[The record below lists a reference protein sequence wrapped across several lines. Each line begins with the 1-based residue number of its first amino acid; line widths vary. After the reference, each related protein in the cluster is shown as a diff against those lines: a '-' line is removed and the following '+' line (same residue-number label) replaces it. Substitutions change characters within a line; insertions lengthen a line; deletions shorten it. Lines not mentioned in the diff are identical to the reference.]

1 MSSLTLLSITL
12 LVTIAEASNHSDA
25 RIRDQIPVSLQTSRT
40 LVLCPPSLINNWYDE
55 FLMWTPK
62 IVSQHIGQI
71 RKVSSS
77 LKPQERIYEIK
88 QWAETGG
95 VLLLGYT
102 TFKDLVLNK
111 PKSKSGEQTRN
122 LAEEEH
128 DEICAILLEYP
139 KIVVADEAHAMKR
152 QANDVAKAVKQI
164 KTGSRIAL
172 TGSPLSNNLEE
183 YYSIVDWVAPNYLGG
198 RAEFRD
204 KYVEPINQGLY
215 ADASIFD
222 QRKGLKMLQV
232 LKAELAPKVL
242 RADISVLKGLLKGK
256 TEFVIRV
263 PLTELQLGAYRLYAD
278 YMLNASKSKEPGS
291 ARLWAWLAILG
302 LLCNHPQCF
311 LNKLTEKGADTRK
324 KQRKSKAL
332 STGASNNA
340 EDSASIEADAEAL
353 LEEPAVNLGIPQSM
367 VDEQVALF
375 KKLSV
380 PIESENLAYKMQVLF
395 QILKFSVAVGDKA
408 LVFSHS
414 LNTLNYVGDQLKR
427 KKTAYARLD
436 GETKMGSRQQLTKDF
451 NSGNVNVCLI
461 STKAGGQ
468 GLNLFGANRVVI
480 LDEHFNPM
488 HEEQA
493 IGRAYRIGQSKHV
506 YVYRLTVGGT
516 FEQAL
521 QDQSLFKLQ
530 LATRVVDKKNPQRH
544 ALKGARQYLFPPKV
558 LEQKDLT
565 AFEGKDSAVLDK
577 ILASQER

>member
-1 MSSLTLLSITL
+1 MLINLSITL
-12 LVTIAEASNHSDA
+12 LVTIIEASNHSDV
-25 RIRDQIPVSLQTSRT
+25 RIRDQIPVPLQTSRT
-40 LVLCPPSLINNWYDE
+40 LVLCPPSLINNWFDE
-55 FLMWTPK
+55 FLMWTPET
-62 IVSQHIGQI
+62 VSVHIGKI

-77 LKPQERIYEIK
+77 LKPQERINDIK

-111 PKSKSGEQTRN
+111 PRSKSGEQTRS

-128 DEICAILLEYP
+128 EEICTILLEYP
-139 KIVVADEAHAMKR
+139 NIVVADEAHAMKR
-152 QANDVAKAVKQI
+152 QANDVAKAVRQI

-198 RAEFRD
+198 RIEFRS
-204 KYVEPINQGLY
+204 KYVEPISQGLY
-215 ADASIFD
+215 ADATNFD
-222 QRKGLKMLQV
+222 KRKGLKMLQV
-232 LKAELAPKVL
+232 LKAELDPKVL
-242 RADISVLKGLLKGK
+242 RADISVLKKLLGGK

-263 PLTELQLGAYRLYAD
+263 PLTEVQLGAYKLYVD
-278 YMLNASKSKEPGS
+278 YMLSASNSKEPGS
-291 ARLWAWLAILG
+291 ARMWAWLAILG

-311 LNKLTEKGADTRK
+311 LNKITEKEPDTKKRK
-324 KQRKSKAL
+324 KKLKAP
-332 STGASNNA
+332 SSRATTNA
-340 EDSASIEADAEAL
+340 EDPASVEADAEAL
-353 LEEPAVNLGIPQSM
+353 LQESAVNLGIPQSM
-367 VDEQVALF
+367 VDEQVAWF
-375 KKLSV
+375 SKLSV
-380 PIESENLAYKMQVLF
+380 PIESINLAYKMQVLF
-395 QILKFSVAVGDKA
+395 QILKFSVAVGDKT

-414 LNTLNYVGDQLKR
+414 LNTLNYIGDQLKR
-427 KKTAYARLD
+427 KTMAYARLD
-436 GETKMGSRQQLTKDF
+436 GETKMGSRQQLTNDF
-451 NSGNVNVCLI
+451 NSRDVDVCLI
-461 STKAGGQ
+461 STRAGGQ

-544 ALKGARQYLFPPKV
+544 ALKGTRQYLFAPKV
-558 LEQKDLT
+558 LEQKDLKK
-565 AFEGKDSAVLDK
+565 FERMDSAVLDK
-577 ILASQER
+577 ILASQEW